1 MLRLFLGNQILSLL
15 LLPFLVGAYSISNYF
30 SNYFEVM
37 PSIDLGFWGR
47 YSFYQVDWIYY
58 ITGTLVVSNAIGI
71 NYLFNN
77 NEFYDRNSYAPSLF
91 YCVFLSFFHTY
102 YQLDGVLLS
111 HSFVILGLLQLFHLH
126 NNKDGR
132 KASFNAGFLFGVAAT
147 FQPMLLILLPLLWVM
162 ITRIRPFIIRELVLS
177 LNGFITPLL
186 YLATYLSVVGDITF
200 WSFDKIPPTI
210 YHKNMLFMI
219 SMIIFLVIGILSLL
233 ALRSKSSKS
242 SIRFKK
248 LIAILKITMY
258 LGVALGLFEYLYF
271 SNYEWFSYSIIT
283 LCFLL
288 PFSFFNSSSKLLAKM
303 LFYGVFLLSFSKFF
317 LN

>member
-1 MLRLFLGNQILSLL
+1 MF
-15 LLPFLVGAYSISNYF
+15 SNYF
-30 SNYFEVM
+30 SNYFEVI

-47 YSFYQVDWIYY
+47 YSFYYVDWIYY
-58 ITGTLVVSNAIGI
+58 ISGTIVFSNALGI
-71 NYLFNN
+71 NYLFNS
-77 NEFYDRNSYAPSLF
+77 NEFYDRNSYAPALF

-102 YQLDGVLLS
+102 YQLDGVLIS
-111 HSFVILGLLQLFHLH
+111 HSFLILGLFQLFQLH

-147 FQPMLLILLPLLWVM
+147 FQPMLLILLPLIWVM
-162 ITRIRPFIIRELVLS
+162 ITRIRPFVLRELVLS
-177 LNGFITPLL
+177 FVGFVTPFVYLL
-186 YLATYLSVVGDITF
+186 TYLSFVEEVTF

-219 SMIIFLVIGILSLL
+219 SMIIFFFIGILSLL
-233 ALRSKSSKS
+233 SLRSKSSKS

-248 LIAILKITMY
+248 LIAILQITMY
-258 LGVALGLFEYLYF
+258 LGVVLGLSEYLYF

-288 PFSFFNSSSKLLAKM
+288 PFSFFNNSSKLLANM
-303 LFYGVFLLSFSKFF
+303 LFYGIFLLSFSKFL